1 MNDIFLSYAS
11 PDRAVAQQLADAL
24 ESAGWSVWWDREIPY
39 GKAFD
44 QVIEAELNAARCV
57 IVLWTRESVG
67 SRWVKTEAAAAAD
80 RERLIPVLLDDV
92 QMPFEFRRIQ
102 TAMLQGWT
110 GEGDHPE
117 FARLLDSVR
126 QMVGAPTAPQA
137 PAQTR
142 TAQPSM
148 RRSGLRWKM
157 AAAGVLALLA
167 AIGLGVVKFKSGPAE
182 VPPPGAGSSAAGTGA
197 SSASASSAQQAPE
210 QSVRAP
216 APQEQTQLPAP
227 GATAPAVQVKGAY
240 SIRIGDRIDE
250 GVPAAGAGFIE
261 APGAKDVYAF
271 AAAAG
276 QRVYFRRLEYARGM
290 ELIEWKLTDPEGRTV
305 FESRLGHSEPGVQTL
320 RKAGTY
326 LLTVGSDREPATG
339 AYRLQLFN
347 VPPPREFRV
356 KIGELIRE
364 DSPAPG
370 AGHIDSP
377 GARNI
382 YVFSA
387 AAGQRV
393 YFRRLEYAGGMELIE
408 WKLTDPEG
416 RTVFESRLGHSEPGV
431 QTLRKAGTY
440 LLTVGSDRE
449 PATGAYRLQLF
460 NVPPPQQ
467 FSIRIG
473 DTIRENAPGPGAGTI
488 ESPGAKDLYVFD
500 AAPGQ
505 RVYFRKLDHERG
517 LELIEW
523 KLTDADAT
531 EVFSSRLG
539 HTEPGVQVLRKGG
552 TYRLEVGSDREPATG
567 AYRLQLTNA
576 SGG

>member
-110 GEGDHPE
+110 GERDHPE

-182 VPPPGAGSSAAGTGA
+182 VPPPGAESSAAGTGA

-250 GVPAAGAGFIE
+250 GVPAAGAGFID

-276 QRVYFRRLEYARGM
+276 QRVYFRRLEYEGGM
-290 ELIEWKLTDPEGRTV
+290 DLIEWKLTDPEG
-305 FESRLGHSEPGVQTL
+305 S
-320 RKAGTY
+320 
-326 LLTVGSDREPATG
+326 
-339 AYRLQLFN
+339 
-347 VPPPREFRV
+347 
-356 KIGELIRE
+356 
-364 DSPAPG
+364 
-370 AGHIDSP
+370 
-377 GARNI
+377 
-382 YVFSA
+382 
-387 AAGQRV
+387 
-393 YFRRLEYAGGMELIE
+393 
-408 WKLTDPEG
+408 
-416 RTVFESRLGHSEPGV
+416 TVFESRLGHSEPGV

-531 EVFSSRLG
+531 EIFSSRLG